1 MLIRDMSKAD
11 LEEVYQIEK
20 KVFKTHGVKL
30 LIEAISNKTTFIL

>member
-20 KVFKTHGVKL
+20 ESFQDPWSKTPL
-30 LIEAISNKTTFIL
+30 